1 VLLLE
6 PYIAEDNFLN
16 LCIDKYNIFMKD
28 NNWKYDFKEE
38 FPKSL
43 DSEASWLSQ
52 FIFKKLFEYKFEM
65 YIEGISKIS
74 MKMDDSIKFSF
85 DLMNNPKPSSR
96 DFYRIGSNAEK
107 RCPPLFEVWKA
118 ISHTIGNF
126 TPIPNLKENGR
137 HLQQIHRDKNERW
150 DFLLDYCRKNW
161 KRYSCSSKIS
171 YNEYMKLTC
180 QQIYFQE
187 IYDDLFEKKLNNRK
201 LEEIH
206 AQEYYEWIE
215 EWNKMIDK
223 KNDLTLL
230 SFGEKSTEMKDIE
243 DIVKIICILIQ
254 VRSHMILAS
263 LSKR

>member
-1 VLLLE
+1 MGS
-6 PYIAEDNFLN
+6 YIAEDDFLN
-16 LCIDKYNIFMKD
+16 LCMDKYNIFMENYD
-28 NNWKYDFKEE
+28 WKHDFQKE

-43 DSEASWLSQ
+43 ESEASWLSQ
-52 FIFKKLFEYKFEM
+52 FIFKKLFETKFEM
-65 YIEGISKIS
+65 YIEGISKMS
-74 MKMDDSIKFSF
+74 MKMNDSITFSF
-85 DLMNNPKPSSR
+85 DLMNNPKPVSR

-107 RCPPLFEVWKA
+107 QCPYLLEEWKA

-126 TPIPNLKENGR
+126 APIPNLKKKGR
-137 HLQQIHRDKNERW
+137 HLQLIHNDKNERW
-150 DFLLDYCRKNW
+150 DFLLVFCRENW
-161 KRYSCSSKIS
+161 EKYSCSSIIS

-187 IYDDLFEKKLNNRK
+187 IYDDLVKKLGDRN
-201 LEEIH
+201 LVEIDE
-206 AQEYYEWIE
+206 QKYCEWIE

-223 KNDLTLL
+223 KKSDLKLL

-254 VRSHMILAS
+254 VRGHMILAS